1 MKTPLQ
7 QALHRLNEQIDTLN
21 DVKEHAEHADAVLR
35 FLKQE
40 RDYLTALLPTEREV
54 IEEAYDAGH
63 EDGDS
68 HHTSDCET
76 YETATNYFTTKFN
89 DNEKTD

>member
-1 MKTPLQ
+1 MSKTPLQ
-7 QALHRLNEQIDTLN
+7 TAIDKLVERYNETSSEMQEAAYAIAIMD
-21 DVKEHAEHADAVLR
+21 LR
-35 FLKQE
+35 S
-40 RDYLTALLPTEREV
+40 LLPTEREV

-76 YETATNYFTTKFN
+76 YETAANYFTTKFN
-89 DNEKTD
+89 DNDHTKS

>member
-1 MKTPLQ
+1 MSKTPLQ
-7 QALHRLNEQIDTLN
+7 TAIEQI
-21 DVKEHAEHADAVLR
+21 E
-35 FLKQE
+35 QE
-40 RDYLTALLPTEREV
+40 IDKWQPDGNLLIVRGALLTCRDICTALLPTEREV

-68 HHTSDCET
+68 FHTSDCET
-76 YETATNYFTTKFN
+76 YETAANYFTTKFN